1 MLIISD
7 LTTRKRV
14 TTTLDKELLKKLDE
28 LSKET
33 RIPKSKLFDKAIEDL
48 LKKHKK

>member
-1 MLIISD
+1 MSD

-14 TTTLDKELLKKLDE
+14 TTTLDKELVEKLDK

-33 RIPKSKLFDKAIEDL
+33 RIPKSKLFDEAIEDL